1 MRSFF
6 LYLLFATSVLVSC
19 NNETGLKVEEET
31 IPNISN
37 DEYYIKYIISNVDS
51 YPAND
56 PTIYIINEYGEQYD
70 IGTSSFNGVTKI
82 IGPVKRGFCANI
94 NSSAKM
100 HMSIECCKNN
110 SPFAEKAK
118 TPKDGGTKLAYII
131 DY

>member
-1 MRSFF
+1 MKRLFM
-6 LYLLFATSVLVSC
+6 YILFATTVLVSC
-19 NNETGLKVEEET
+19 NNEPELEEVPEL
-31 IPNISN
+31 NISN
-37 DEYYIKYIISNVDS
+37 DEYYIKYIISRVGS
-51 YPAND
+51 YPASN
-56 PTIYIINEYGEQYD
+56 PTIYITNEYGESYD
-70 IGTSSFNGVTKI
+70 VGTSSFNGVTKI

-94 NSSAKM
+94 SSSAKM